1 MSIKNRNKILI
12 IDFGSQVTQLIAR
25 QIRELGVYCELINFV
40 KFNNIKKLE
49 DTIKGIV
56 FSGGPKSTLSKNAP
70 SINWKL
76 IDRSVPVLGICYGH
90 QLISN
95 HFGGK
100 TKYSKKKEFGNAF
113 LYEKKK
119 SILTKNFFKNKKNN
133 VWMSHSDSV
142 QVKPKNFNVIAYSKN
157 SKYAI
162 LEHISKKIFST
173 QFHPEVFH
181 TKNGKK
187 IFENFLFSIC
197 KIKKNWT
204 DNYKIKKMIREIET
218 SVKKD
223 EKVLCALSGGVDSSV
238 LAHLLYK
245 AIKKNLICVYVD
257 TGFMRLGETLEI
269 KKIFKKKFK
278 NSFHII
284 DAKSSFF
291 KKLQNISDP
300 EKKRK
305 IIGNTFINIF
315 ETFTKKITKI
325 KYLAQGTLYPDL
337 IESKSFS
344 GSPTSIIKS
353 HHNVGGL
360 PKKMKLKLIEPF
372 NEMFKEEVR
381 KIGKKLKV
389 NNFLID
395 RHPFPGPGLA
405 IRIPGKIDKNKVR
418 ILQEA
423 DKIFIDELKARGIY
437 NNIWQAFAVL
447 LPVKTVGVMGDTR
460 TYDFV
465 CALRAVTSQDGMT
478 ADYYNF
484 NHRDLSQISNRI
496 INEVKGINRVVYDTT
511 SKPPGTIEWE

>member
-223 EKVLCALSGGVDSSV
+223 EKVLCALSI
-238 LAHLLYK
+238 L
-245 AIKKNLICVYVD
+245 
-257 TGFMRLGETLEI
+257 
-269 KKIFKKKFK
+269 
-278 NSFHII
+278 
-284 DAKSSFF
+284 FF
-291 KKLQNISDP
+291 
-300 EKKRK
+300 
-305 IIGNTFINIF
+305 
-315 ETFTKKITKI
+315 
-325 KYLAQGTLYPDL
+325 
-337 IESKSFS
+337 
-344 GSPTSIIKS
+344 
-353 HHNVGGL
+353 
-360 PKKMKLKLIEPF
+360 
-372 NEMFKEEVR
+372 
-381 KIGKKLKV
+381 
-389 NNFLID
+389 
-395 RHPFPGPGLA
+395 
-405 IRIPGKIDKNKVR
+405 
-418 ILQEA
+418 A
-423 DKIFIDELKARGIY
+423 DE
-437 NNIWQAFAVL
+437 
-447 LPVKTVGVMGDTR
+447 
-460 TYDFV
+460 
-465 CALRAVTSQDGMT
+465 
-478 ADYYNF
+478 
-484 NHRDLSQISNRI
+484 
-496 INEVKGINRVVYDTT
+496 
-511 SKPPGTIEWE
+511 